1 MCRSYF
7 LQCFVFSFRF
17 AFVYLDLNCCLALTS
32 LKVNYIEFL
41 LLCFFVQYEVDLIK
55 LMRLHVFMD
64 LVHLL
69 CLSLPC
75 INDFTLDKELITVN
89 LL

>member
-1 MCRSYF
+1 MCNVLF
-7 LQCFVFSFRF
+7 FFPVCFCISRF
-17 AFVYLDLNCCLALTS
+17 ELLPCT
-32 LKVNYIEFL
+32 YIFKSKLYRIL
-41 LLCFFVQYEVDLIK
+41 LICFFVQYEVDLIK
-55 LMRLHVFMD
+55 LMSLHVFMD